1 MPLSGTGSDPDA
13 TDATDKLSYRW
24 RQTDGQSQHRVPLA
38 TSNTATATF
47 TAPTGLLEDAK
58 LGFVLTASD
67 DEGLSTD
74 DEVLVSVTARGPW
87 PKADWWAT

>member
-13 TDATDKLSYRW
+13 TDATDATDTLSYRW

-47 TAPTGLLEDAK
+47 PPPPGCWRTPSWA
-58 LGFVLTASD
+58 
-67 DEGLSTD
+67 LS
-74 DEVLVSVTARGPW
+74 
-87 PKADWWAT
+87 